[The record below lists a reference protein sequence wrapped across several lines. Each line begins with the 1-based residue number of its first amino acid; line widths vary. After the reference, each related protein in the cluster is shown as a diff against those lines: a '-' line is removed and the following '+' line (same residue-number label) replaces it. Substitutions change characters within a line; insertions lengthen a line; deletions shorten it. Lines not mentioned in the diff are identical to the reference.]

1 VTLTDRPTGDQFW
14 LLAGLFTTAY
24 GTNVST
30 PLLVLYQDR
39 LGLGD
44 GKTMTIFVS
53 YVVGILLALVVAG
66 PLSDRI
72 GRRAVCVPALAL
84 AAGASSILVFGRDE
98 LLLLVLG
105 RALLGG
111 ASGAFLGVGSAWMQE
126 LMGRGSELRAAAL
139 TTLTIYV
146 GFGSGPMSTAVLERL
161 FPAPL
166 VVPLLVHV
174 ALVLTVVGGVAAVP
188 ETRRRVDR
196 STSTSTSTSISTS
209 TSTSTSIST
218 STWTRVEF
226 GIPAGPRRLFLLV
239 VAPAAIWVF
248 TLPSNSFALFPVL
261 LRDATEGYEVLVA
274 GLSGALTAWSAI
286 LSRPVLAR
294 LGSRRALPVAMA
306 VGAAGLLLGALSFA
320 SDQWPWLLPAAV
332 LLGASSGVVMTG
344 GLAITSEIVEE
355 ESRGALTST
364 FYVFAYAGMIT
375 PIVVTA
381 IGDFSST
388 TTALLVLT
396 VGAAATGA
404 LLSRTVRLV

>member
-1 VTLTDRPTGDQFW
+1 MSPAARLTRDQLW
-14 LLAGLFTTAY
+14 LLAGLFTTAH

-53 YVVGILLALVVAG
+53 YVAGILVALLVAG

-72 GRRAVCVPALAL
+72 GRRAVCVPSLVL
-84 AAGASSILVFGRDE
+84 AAIASSILVFGRDQ
-98 LLLLVLG
+98 LLLLVAG
-105 RALLGG
+105 RALLGA

-126 LMGRGSELRAAAL
+126 LMGRGLELRAAAV
-139 TTLTIYV
+139 TTMTIYI

-174 ALVLTVVGGVAAVP
+174 ALVLLVVGGVAAVP
-188 ETRRRVDR
+188 ETRSPADR
-196 STSTSTSTSISTS
+196 SAGARI
-209 TSTSTSIST
+209 
-218 STWTRVEF
+218 EL

-239 VAPAAIWVF
+239 VAPAAVWVF

-261 LRDATEGYEVLVA
+261 LREATEGYEVLVA
-274 GLSGALTAWSAI
+274 GLSGAFTAWSAT

-294 LGSRRALPVAMA
+294 LGSRRALPLAMVAG
-306 VGAAGLLLGALSFA
+306 VVGLLFGAASFA

-344 GLAITSEIVEE
+344 GLAITSEIAEE
-355 ESRGALTST
+355 DSRGALTST
-364 FYVFAYAGMIT
+364 FYVFAYAGMVT
-375 PIVVTA
+375 PIIVTTM
-381 IGDFSST
+381 GDVWST

-396 VGAAATGA
+396 VGAALTGA
-404 LLSRTVRLV
+404 FLSRTVRLI